1 MMIHLYFIC
10 IGEEKLKRLK
20 KIVLIVI
27 VLVLIGSVLPDSSE
41 KYSREDTEE
50 TVSKTED
57 SEEEDEIEDSVE
69 PETTD
74 VQEVLE
80 EKKEEVFFTKERSVN
95 EAINKYN
102 ERYPDNPVEPDMVE
116 YWMAGGGNYATDV
129 TFDDFSI
136 HFGEGD
142 GDPMY
147 NLYSDIENN
156 EENKEYFVDET
167 IKWIAVIFNLEDEEL
182 ESIYNNLMYDDSEI
196 RLEFISNKTW
206 NYKHVVNYE
215 EDGTDNRLNHHNYT
229 IFIHPAR

>member
-1 MMIHLYFIC
+1 M
-10 IGEEKLKRLK
+10 KRLK
-20 KIVLIVI
+20 RIVLIVI
-27 VLVLIGSVLPDSSE
+27 VLVLIGSLMPDSSE
-41 KYSREDTEE
+41 KDSREDTEK
-50 TVSKTED
+50 TVSKIED
-57 SEEEDEIEDSVE
+57 SEEADEIEDSVE
-69 PETTD
+69 PQIPDT
-74 VQEVLE
+74 QEEPE

-102 ERYPDNPVEPDMVE
+102 ERYPDNPVEPDRVE

-147 NLYSDIENN
+147 HLYSDNEKN

-167 IKWIAVIFNLEDEEL
+167 IKWIAVIFDLKDEEL
-182 ESIYNNLMYDDSEI
+182 EPVYDKLMVDDSEVGV
-196 RLEFISNKTW
+196 EFTGKPTW
-206 NYKHVVNYE
+206 NFKRSVSYRVSYE

-229 IFIHPAR
+229 IFIHPTR